1 MYFEMTPLGLIMVHI
16 VCNLKSNSFKLFILA
31 FPLHIVIETVF
42 QLNLEWCQLT
52 DIHPNKTFY
61 ASPYYLKPDRSIYII
76 PVLTF

>member
-61 ASPYYLKPDRSIYII
+61 ASPYYLKPDMK
-76 PVLTF
+76 